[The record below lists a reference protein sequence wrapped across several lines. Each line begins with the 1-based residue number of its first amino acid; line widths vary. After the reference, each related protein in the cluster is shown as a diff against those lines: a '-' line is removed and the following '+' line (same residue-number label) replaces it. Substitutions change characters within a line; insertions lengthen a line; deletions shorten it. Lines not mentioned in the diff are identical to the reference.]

1 VWCKVEEAFYNQKQ
15 KCKEKEIM
23 SFIWELEWKMYIQKW
38 KVLEE
43 KTEIC
48 NKEIKKKPPCWVKWN
63 YNIFLERVKVLS
75 KS

>member
-1 VWCKVEEAFYNQKQ
+1 MQRKGNNEFYLRIRMENVYTEMK
-15 KCKEKEIM
+15 
-23 SFIWELEWKMYIQKW
+23 SFRRKNR
-38 KVLEE
+38 
-43 KTEIC
+43 IC